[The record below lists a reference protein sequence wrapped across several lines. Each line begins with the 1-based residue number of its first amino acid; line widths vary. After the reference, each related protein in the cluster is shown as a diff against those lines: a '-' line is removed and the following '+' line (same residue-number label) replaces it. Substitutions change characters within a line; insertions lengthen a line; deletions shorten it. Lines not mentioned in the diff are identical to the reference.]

1 MTTALMA
8 MFAACTNDDFISN
21 GQGVQNGEA
30 ALRPTVG
37 VTLNVLEG
45 DGTDTRLGYENG
57 YKWQEGDKIGALLMD
72 EIRGYYDNNQPVRP
86 FDDLEEWA
94 EKPWTERYKLVDYVS
109 TDYPFERQ
117 DDGTWTTNSKMLEGN
132 YFFTFPFASY
142 MGNREAV
149 HSIGEQVQDGRDV
162 ATAYAQNQFF
172 IGYSRIFAG
181 TEGDEVMSSNLELTP
196 VLGGIGIT
204 IVNNDDTPFT
214 VKKVVLESPDFS
226 TLIKIDP
233 TQAKYVGEDANNIT
247 VQEPYY
253 NINKKEV
260 EWWSTSR
267 PNTDET
273 NFFNYANYEEV
284 KNSGKRNEY
293 GEVIWEAINPFGE
306 MYESGKWVNNTGRSA
321 NYMRQSALRAIVN
334 NVEESG
340 HRAELTIENSPE
352 IGVRGQLQVMVMTTP
367 YTYNEKANNAIQA
380 WIYTDRGIAGPI
392 NITNVQDAE
401 SNGVTVNAENPITFV
416 RPGRANSVTL
426 MLHTNSIKMGAAQ
439 LDIYNEDDLKQLIEW
454 NEGIS
459 RIYEAILKADV
470 VLDEEMSE
478 MLMSEGWKNSNLRI
492 VNEENGDHKVTLA
505 KGVSKNILDKVLFN
519 TDVEVEGE
527 LELGSK
533 SFVNGNYTIAYA
545 EGFGSNSQEA
555 EVKDQVISIAEDA
568 TVNINSEILDVNQG
582 NWRQDNVVFGDNE
595 GTLNINAT
603 VKKFEIKNNEGK
615 MNVNAEVTLNASSY
629 NNAGGY
635 ITIAEGADL
644 SGLSAAGAPQKTYL
658 YNEGTTHGD
667 LLGDLRYNEEN
678 VEPAVID
685 NHGRLSGLINQKYG
699 KLIARVEAGPMVVA
713 KNEAKAIIDITDDIE
728 ADVQIQ
734 TANAGD
740 VVYAVLTGVENTAK
754 EIFEAEAG
762 ITALQMDGGKVTA
775 PAADGDIALN
785 GITKLRS
792 TEKGGVIGGD
802 DAAVAFPNATL
813 VEFNGAL
820 ELNNV
825 DLSGNSDLIAV
836 KSGTTTIK
844 GEVNLVTY
852 DRDMYPVA
860 GLVITKSRGFVLAS
874 YDKQLLK
881 EVKAE
886 LHINSGAVLKAMKI
900 TRAEKG
906 FQDANNS
913 DLVDKTMAVVDNNG
927 EVYLGEIYSSVAD
940 VDWRMKD
947 PKKLEA
953 PKPVAGKVITLESG
967 QTFAELMD
975 TYGDLSKVETIE
987 VSGDVNFSLEKNN
1000 APVVLEFLK
1009 DKEIVLKSDRTR
1021 LLNLAGSLGVAFKKL
1036 TVEANNGQVSS
1047 GVDNPGKVFSLTLD
1061 ELEIKNGGKLTI
1073 FRSGI
1078 LMTETAVVNRGSN
1091 NIKNVTESTVIY
1103 NEPAAKIY
1111 AYDANNTL
1119 LVYSRLS
1126 NTWVNQ

>member
-1 MTTALMA
+1 MA

-57 YKWQEGDKIGALLMD
+57 YKWKEGDKIGALLMD
-72 EIRGYYDNNQPVRP
+72 EIRGYYEDNEPVRP

-149 HSIGEQVQDGRDV
+149 HSIGEQVQNGRDV

-214 VKKVVLESPDFS
+214 VKKVVLESKDFS

-233 TQAKYVGEDANNIT
+233 TQAKYVGEDFNNIK
-247 VQEPYY
+247 VDEPYY
-253 NINKKEV
+253 NIDKDKV
-260 EWWSTSR
+260 KWWSTSR
-267 PNTDET
+267 PDAYEKNY
-273 NFFNYANYEEV
+273 FNYANYEEV

-306 MYESGKWVNNTGRSA
+306 MYKDGKWVNNTGRSA
-321 NYMRQSALRAIVN
+321 NYMRQSALREIVN

-352 IGVRGQLQVMVMTTP
+352 LGVRGQLQVMIMTTP
-367 YTYNEKANNAIQA
+367 YIYDVKKEDNPIQA

-392 NITNVQDAE
+392 NITNVENAV

-426 MLHTNSIKMGAAQ
+426 MLHTNSIKMGASE

-454 NEGIS
+454 NEGLN
-459 RIYEAILKADV
+459 RIYKANLKADV

-478 MLMSEGWKNSNLRI
+478 MLMSEGWKSSNLQI
-492 VNEENGDHKVTLA
+492 VTGENYKVTLA
-505 KGVSKNILDKVLFN
+505 EGVSKNILDKVLVKGN
-519 TDVEVEGE
+519 VEVEGE

-533 SFVNGNYTIAYA
+533 SFVNGDYTIAYA
-545 EGFGSNSQEA
+545 DAFGMNSQEA
-555 EVKDQVISIAEDA
+555 EVERQVISIAEGA
-568 TVNINSEILDVNQG
+568 TVNITSDILDVNEG
-582 NWRQDNVVFGDNE
+582 NWRQDNVAFDDNE

-603 VKKFEIKNNEGK
+603 VKKFQIKNNEGA
-615 MNVNAEVTLNASSY
+615 MNVNAEVTLNADSW

-644 SGLSAAGAPQKTYL
+644 SGLTTGPGQGDKTYL
-658 YNEGTTHGD
+658 YNKGTTHGE

-685 NHGRLSGLINQKYG
+685 NHGRLSGLVNKEYG
-699 KLIARVEAGPMVVA
+699 KLIARAEAGPMVVVDNQA
-713 KNEAKAIIDITDDIE
+713 NAIIDITDDIE
-728 ADVQIQ
+728 ADVQFQ
-734 TANAGD
+734 ATTNAGD
-740 VVYAVLTGVENTAK
+740 VVYAVKAENTAK
-754 EIFEAEAG
+754 EIRDAKAG

-775 PAADGDIALN
+775 PAADGDIAL
-785 GITKLRS
+785 GAITKLRS
-792 TEKGGVIGGD
+792 TENGGVIGGD
-802 DAAVAFPNATL
+802 DAAIAFPSATL

-825 DLSGNSDLIAV
+825 DLSGNDENIAV

-844 GEVNLVTY
+844 GNVNLVYFDQETSEN
-852 DRDMYPVA
+852 V
-860 GLVITKSRGFVLAS
+860 GLIHDYSRGFVLAS
-874 YDKQLLK
+874 YNEQLLK
-881 EVKAE
+881 EVDAE
-886 LHINSGAVLKAMKI
+886 LHISSDAVLKAMEV
-900 TRAEKG
+900 TRAELYET
-906 FQDANNS
+906 DANDS
-913 DLVDKTMAVVDNNG
+913 PLVDKTKAVVDNNG
-927 EVYLGEIYSSVAD
+927 TVYLLKVYVSTAL

-947 PKKLEA
+947 PELLDW
-953 PKPVAGKVITLESG
+953 PKPIAAEVVALKAD

-975 TYGDLSKVETIE
+975 TYADLSKVKTIE
-987 VSGDVNFSLEKNN
+987 ISSDVSFDVDENSSAK
-1000 APVVLEFLK
+1000 VLEFLK
-1009 DKEIVLKSDRTR
+1009 DKEVVLKNGA
-1021 LLNLAGSLGVAFKKL
+1021 NLYDIKGTLGVAFKKL
-1036 TVEANNGQVSS
+1036 TVEGTSIVGS
-1047 GVDNPGKVFSLTLD
+1047 GSDNAAGGVMLTLD
-1061 ELEIKNGGKLTI
+1061 ELEVQASAALTVNRSSILMKNVEQGAGFGSNYIQQLGSITYSNGGMI
-1073 FRSGI
+1073 
-1078 LMTETAVVNRGSN
+1078 TA
-1091 NIKNVTESTVIY
+1091 KD
-1103 NEPAAKIY
+1103 AKG
-1111 AYDANNTL
+1111 NLLGWNT
-1119 LVYSRLS
+1119 
-1126 NTWVNQ
+1126 TTKKWVNK

>member
-233 TQAKYVGEDANNIT
+233 TQAKYVGEDFNNIK

-253 NINKKEV
+253 NIDKDEV
-260 EWWSTSR
+260 KWWSTSR
-267 PNTDET
+267 PNTDEK
-273 NFFNYANYEEV
+273 NYFNYANYEEV

-306 MYESGKWVNNTGRSA
+306 MYKSGKWVNNTGRSA

-340 HRAELTIENSPE
+340 HRAELTIQNSPE

-582 NWRQDNVVFGDNE
+582 NWRQDNEVFGDNE

-615 MNVNAEVTLNASSY
+615 MNVNAEVTLNANSY

-644 SGLSAAGAPQKTYL
+644 SGLSTSSLDKTYL
-658 YNEGTTHGD
+658 YNKGTTHGV

-685 NHGRLSGLINQKYG
+685 NHGRLSGLINLEYG
-699 KLIARVEAGPMVVA
+699 KLIARAEAGPMVVA
-713 KNEAKAIIDITDDIE
+713 ENKAEAIIDITDDIE
-728 ADVQIQ
+728 ADVQFE

-802 DAAVAFPNATL
+802 DAAVAFPKATL

-825 DLSGNSDLIAV
+825 DLSGNDEIIAV

-852 DRDMYPVA
+852 NRNTNPA
-860 GLVITKSRGFVLAS
+860 ELVEKKSRGFVLAS

-900 TRAEKG
+900 ARAETPYT
-906 FQDANNS
+906 DANGS
-913 DLVDKTMAVVDNNG
+913 SLVDVTMAVVDNNG
-927 EVYLGEIYSSVAD
+927 DVYLNETFTSMASVY
-940 VDWRMKD
+940 WRS
-947 PKKLEA
+947 KKPENLET

-967 QTFAELMD
+967 QTFAALMD

-1047 GVDNPGKVFSLTLD
+1047 GADNPGKVFSLTLD

>member
-1 MTTALMA
+1 MA

-21 GQGVQNGEA
+21 GQGVQDGEA

-57 YKWQEGDKIGALLMD
+57 YKWQKGDKIGALLMD
-72 EIRGYYDNNQPVRP
+72 EIRGHWANNEPVRP

-117 DDGTWTTNSKMLEGN
+117 EDGTWTTNSKMLEGN

-149 HSIGEQVQDGRDV
+149 HSIGEQVQNGTDV
-162 ATAYAQNQFF
+162 ATAYAANQFF

-181 TEGDEVMSSNLELTP
+181 TDGNDVMSSNLELTP

-233 TQAKYVGEDANNIT
+233 TQAKYVGEDFNNIT
-247 VQEPYY
+247 VKKPYY
-253 NINKKEV
+253 NINKDEV
-260 EWWSTSR
+260 AWWSTSQ
-267 PNTDET
+267 PTADET
-273 NFFNYANYEEV
+273 NEFFNYANYEEV
-284 KNSGKRNEY
+284 KNSGNRNEY

-306 MYESGKWVNNTGRSA
+306 MYKSGNWVNNTGRSA
-321 NYMRQSALRAIVN
+321 NYMRQSALRKIIN
-334 NVEESG
+334 NVAESG
-340 HRAELTIENSPE
+340 HRAEVTIENSPE
-352 IGVRGQLQVMVMTTP
+352 IGVRGELQVMVMTTP
-367 YTYNEKANNAIQA
+367 YIYNSESNEGKGNAINA

-392 NITNVQDAE
+392 NITNVKNAS

-416 RPGRANSVTL
+416 RPGRANKVTL
-426 MLHTNSIKMGAAQ
+426 MLHTNSIKMGASE

-454 NEGIS
+454 NEGLN
-459 RIYEAILKADV
+459 RIYKANLKADV

-478 MLMSEGWKNSNLRI
+478 MLMSEGWKSSNLQI
-492 VNEENGDHKVTLA
+492 ETGENYKVTLA
-505 KGVSKNILDKVLFN
+505 EGVSKNILDKVLVEGN
-519 TDVEVEGE
+519 VEVEGE

-533 SFVNGNYTIAYA
+533 SFVNGDYTIAYA
-545 EGFGSNSQEA
+545 DAFGMNSQEA
-555 EVKDQVISIAEDA
+555 KVEAQVISIAEGA
-568 TVNINSEILDVNQG
+568 TVNITSDILDVNEG
-582 NWRQDNVVFGDNE
+582 NWRQDNVAFGENE

-615 MNVNAEVTLNASSY
+615 MNVNAEVTLNESSY

-644 SGLSAAGAPQKTYL
+644 SGLSTSSLDKTYL
-658 YNEGTTHGD
+658 YNKGTTHGE

-685 NHGRLSGLINQKYG
+685 NHGRLSGLINLEYG
-699 KLIARVEAGPMVVA
+699 KLIARAEAGPMVVA
-713 KNEAKAIIDITDDIE
+713 ENKAKAIIDITDDIE
-728 ADVQIQ
+728 ADVQFE
-734 TANAGD
+734 TATAGD

-802 DAAVAFPNATL
+802 DAAVAFPSATS

-825 DLSGNSDLIAV
+825 DLSGNRDLIAV

-852 DRDMYPVA
+852 NRNTNPAKLDKD
-860 GLVITKSRGFVLAS
+860 KSRGFVLAS

-900 TRAEKG
+900 ARAETPNT
-906 FQDANNS
+906 DANGS
-913 DLVDKTMAVVDNNG
+913 SLVDVTMAVVDNNG
-927 EVYLGEIYSSVAD
+927 DVYLNETFTSMASVY
-940 VDWRMKD
+940 WRS
-947 PKKLEA
+947 KKPENLEA
-953 PKPVAGKVITLESG
+953 PKPVAGKVITLGSE

-987 VSGDVNFSLEKNN
+987 VSGDVDFSLEKNN

-1047 GVDNPGKVFSLTLD
+1047 GADNPGKVFSLTLD

>member
-1 MTTALMA
+1 MA

-57 YKWQEGDKIGALLMD
+57 YKWLEGDKIGALLMD
-72 EIRGYYDNNQPVRP
+72 EIRGYYDDNQPVRP

-149 HSIGEQVQDGRDV
+149 HSIGEQVQNGRDV

-204 IVNNDDTPFT
+204 IVNYDHTPFT

-233 TQAKYVGEDANNIT
+233 TQAKYVGEDFNNIK
-247 VQEPYY
+247 VDEPYY
-253 NINKKEV
+253 NIDKDKV
-260 EWWSTSR
+260 KWWSTSR
-267 PNTDET
+267 PDADEK
-273 NFFNYANYEEV
+273 NYFNYANYEEV

-306 MYESGKWVNNTGRSA
+306 MYKDGKWVNNTGRSA

-340 HRAELTIENSPE
+340 HRAELTIQNSPE
-352 IGVRGQLQVMVMTTP
+352 LGARDQLEVMIMTTP
-367 YTYNEKANNAIQA
+367 YIYDTKNKDNAIKA
-380 WIYTDRGIAGPI
+380 WIYTDRGIAGPF
-392 NITNVQDAE
+392 NISEDKD
-401 SNGVTVNAENPITFV
+401 NPVTFV

-426 MLHTNSIKMGAAQ
+426 RLHTDYIDLGVAE
-439 LDIYNEDDLKQLIEW
+439 LDIYNENDLKQLIEW
-454 NEGIS
+454 NEGYS
-459 RIYEAILKADV
+459 HIYEATLKADV

-519 TDVEVEGE
+519 TEVEVEGE

-555 EVKDQVISIAEDA
+555 KVEGQVISIAEDA

-582 NWRQDNVVFGDNE
+582 NWRQDNVVFDDNE

-615 MNVNAEVTLNASSY
+615 MNVNAEVTLNANSY

-644 SGLSAAGAPQKTYL
+644 SGLSAIAAPQKTYL
-658 YNEGTTHGD
+658 YNKGTTHGD

-699 KLIARVEAGPMVVA
+699 KLIARVEAGPMGVA
-713 KNEAKAIIDITDDIE
+713 ENQAEAIIDITDDIE
-728 ADVQIQ
+728 ADVQFE

-740 VVYAVLTGVENTAK
+740 VVYAVLTGAENTAK

-802 DAAVAFPNATL
+802 DAAVAFPSATL

-825 DLSGNSDLIAV
+825 DLSGNHEIIAV

-852 DRDMYPVA
+852 NRNTNPAKLEED
-860 GLVITKSRGFVLAS
+860 KSRGFVLAS
-874 YDKQLLK
+874 YDEQLLK

-886 LHINSGAVLKAMKI
+886 LHINSGAVLKAMEI

-906 FQDANNS
+906 SIDANGS
-913 DLVDKTMAVVDNNG
+913 SLVDKTMAVVDNNG
-927 EVYLGEIYSSVAD
+927 EVYLSNIYSAVAN

-947 PKKLEA
+947 PKRLEA
-953 PKPVAGKVITLESG
+953 PKPVAGETLTLGNG

-975 TYGDLSKVETIE
+975 TYGDLSKVKKIE
-987 VSGDVNFSLEKNN
+987 VSGDVYFSLEENN

-1021 LLNLAGSLGVAFKKL
+1021 LLDLAGSLGVAFKKL
-1036 TVEANNGQVSS
+1036 TVEATNGQVSS
-1047 GVDNPGKVFSLTLD
+1047 GADNPGKVFSLTLD

-1078 LMTETAVVNRGSN
+1078 LMTETAVLDRGSN
-1091 NIKNVTESTVIY
+1091 NIKNVTKDNVIY
-1103 NEPAAKIY
+1103 KEPAAKIY

-1119 LVYSRLS
+1119 LVYSRIT

>member
-233 TQAKYVGEDANNIT
+233 TQAKYVGEDFNNIK

-253 NINKKEV
+253 NIDKDEV
-260 EWWSTSR
+260 KWWSTSR
-267 PNTDET
+267 PNTDEK
-273 NFFNYANYEEV
+273 NYFNYANYEEV

-306 MYESGKWVNNTGRSA
+306 MYKSGKWVNNTGRSA

-340 HRAELTIENSPE
+340 HRAELTIQNSPE

-615 MNVNAEVTLNASSY
+615 MNVNAEVTLNANSY

-644 SGLSAAGAPQKTYL
+644 SGLSTSSLDKTYL
-658 YNEGTTHGD
+658 YNKGTTHGV

-685 NHGRLSGLINQKYG
+685 NHGRLSGLINLEYG
-699 KLIARVEAGPMVVA
+699 KLIARAEAGPMVVA
-713 KNEAKAIIDITDDIE
+713 ENKAEAIIDITDDIE
-728 ADVQIQ
+728 ADVQFE

-802 DAAVAFPNATL
+802 DAAVAFPKATL

-825 DLSGNSDLIAV
+825 DLSGNDEIIAV

-852 DRDMYPVA
+852 NRNTNPATLEDK
-860 GLVITKSRGFVLAS
+860 KSRGFVLAS

-900 TRAEKG
+900 ARAETPYT
-906 FQDANNS
+906 DANGS
-913 DLVDKTMAVVDNNG
+913 SLVDVTMAVVDNNG
-927 EVYLGEIYSSVAD
+927 DVYLNETFTSMASVY
-940 VDWRMKD
+940 WRS
-947 PKKLEA
+947 KKPENLET

-975 TYGDLSKVETIE
+975 TYGDLSKVKTIE
-987 VSGDVNFSLEKNN
+987 VSGDVYFLLEENN

-1009 DKEIVLKSDRTR
+1009 DKEVVLKNGA
-1021 LLNLAGSLGVAFKKL
+1021 NLYDIKGTLGVAFKKL
-1036 TVEANNGQVSS
+1036 TVEGTSIVGS
-1047 GVDNPGKVFSLTLD
+1047 GSGNAAGGVMLTLD
-1061 ELEIKNGGKLTI
+1061 ELEVQASAALTVNRSSILMKNVEQGAGFGSNYIQQLGSITYSNGGMI
-1073 FRSGI
+1073 
-1078 LMTETAVVNRGSN
+1078 TA
-1091 NIKNVTESTVIY
+1091 KD
-1103 NEPAAKIY
+1103 AKG
-1111 AYDANNTL
+1111 NLLGWNT
-1119 LVYSRLS
+1119 
-1126 NTWVNQ
+1126 TTKKWVNK